1 MMLLYILSGLALAF
15 PITFSVFP
23 LFSQLLSVMMFRVS
37 LSKGAKTEKHGLV
50 HFCLCLGPHSEVSDF
65 FSVT

>member
-1 MMLLYILSGLALAF
+1 MMLSYILSGLALAF
-15 PITFSVFP
+15 SITFSVFP
-23 LFSQLLSVMMFRVS
+23 SFSQLLSIMMFRVS
-37 LSKGAKTEKHGLV
+37 LSKGAETEKHVLV